1 MTSSASPLRF
11 LFYPILGMAQEHV
24 RVDLFVRTLSRRLGR
39 PVVEEIAPTYE
50 ALEQKIAEGT
60 ADLIWATA
68 DQCDTFESQGRTVLR
83 AVRAGRCYYYSALIC
98 RAEEPLTLGTLRGKR
113 VAWVAPRSIGGY
125 LVPARYLEA
134 QGLSP
139 TEVFS
144 EQSFLG
150 TYHKPLRAVLSGK
163 ADVAA
168 IYVSQPNVYATRAAM
183 AHYVGADES
192 RLTPF
197 AFTDPTFADGIVLTP
212 RLSEEEAAS
221 VVSILTR
228 MSSDGGGLGM
238 TLGPFKVEGFEQ
250 ASAARSPLPQAR
262 VKRRAEYLAL
272 EVDEAER
279 CQRLWAPTG
288 EAFGRNVRGGE
299 GKPLVELLGVEAS
312 APLLSL
318 VRAVRHGSAEGQG
331 EFQLQV
337 EGEARWYAIEATPC
351 LRAPD
356 EPDPGLMSLL
366 VRDVTELR
374 MLEERLYRLAS
385 FPLLHPEPMLELSL
399 EGELR
404 HANPVTHQRF
414 PELMVQGP
422 GHPVVQA
429 ALDWARRGSLPDELP
444 LVSLASRY
452 WELSVAQT
460 GEPPGLRVFARDV
473 TLRKQMEAKLVQA
486 DRLTALGSLAAA
498 VGHEVNNPLAFM
510 MANISFAR
518 EELGLL
524 HEAMQAREE
533 PLARNLEDVL
543 EALGETAEGAERLRI
558 IVQDLK
564 ALSRKPTEHRT
575 RVDLHRVL
583 EDALKLVRGELR
595 HRARLE
601 KDFQPVAPVEAD
613 EARLVQL
620 FLNLLLNAVQAMSE
634 ANAAHNV
641 LRVATYTGPKGEAV
655 VEVQDTGVGMSPE
668 VLAHVFEPF
677 FTTRKSSSGLGL
689 SVSHAVV
696 TSLGGSLRVESQQ
709 GVGTTFTALLPA
721 ASEQPRLSE
730 EELHYA

>member
-1 MTSSASPLRF
+1 
-11 LFYPILGMAQEHV
+11 
-24 RVDLFVRTLSRRLGR
+24 
-39 PVVEEIAPTYE
+39 
-50 ALEQKIAEGT
+50 
-60 ADLIWATA
+60 
-68 DQCDTFESQGRTVLR
+68 
-83 AVRAGRCYYYSALIC
+83 
-98 RAEEPLTLGTLRGKR
+98 
-113 VAWVAPRSIGGY
+113 
-125 LVPARYLEA
+125 
-134 QGLSP
+134 
-139 TEVFS
+139 
-144 EQSFLG
+144 
-150 TYHKPLRAVLSGK
+150 
-163 ADVAA
+163 
-168 IYVSQPNVYATRAAM
+168 
-183 AHYVGADES
+183 
-192 RLTPF
+192 
-197 AFTDPTFADGIVLTP
+197 
-212 RLSEEEAAS
+212 
-221 VVSILTR
+221 
-228 MSSDGGGLGM
+228 
-238 TLGPFKVEGFEQ
+238 
-250 ASAARSPLPQAR
+250 
-262 VKRRAEYLAL
+262 
-272 EVDEAER
+272 
-279 CQRLWAPTG
+279 
-288 EAFGRNVRGGE
+288 VRGGE
-299 GKPLVELLGVEAS
+299 GKPLVEVLGVEAS
-312 APLLSL
+312 SPLLSL
-318 VRAVRHGSAEGQG
+318 VRAVRHGSEGGHG
-331 EFQLQV
+331 EYQLQV
-337 EGEARWYAIEATPC
+337 KGETRWYAAEATPC
-351 LRAPD
+351 LPAPT
-356 EPDPGLMSLL
+356 EPDPGLMALL

-374 MLEERLYRLAS
+374 MLEEPLYRLAS
-385 FPLLHPEPMLELSL
+385 FPLLHPEPMLELSP

-414 PELMVQGP
+414 PELMVQGV
-422 GHPVVQA
+422 GHPMVEA
-429 ALDWARRGSLPDELP
+429 ALEWARHGSSPDEMP
-444 LVSLASRY
+444 LVNLAGRY
-452 WELSVAQT
+452 WELTVAQL

-524 HEAMQAREE
+524 HASLQARRE
-533 PLARNLEDVL
+533 PLAHHLEDVL

-564 ALSRKPTEHRT
+564 ALSRKPTEYQT

-601 KDFQPVAPVEAD
+601 KDFRPVAPVEAD

-641 LRVATYTGPKGEAV
+641 LRVATYTGPEGEAV

-696 TSLGGSLRVESQQ
+696 TSLGGSLRVESQE

-721 ASEQPRLSE
+721 ASEQPRLSD